1 MTSTLTQT
9 QTAARFWMQGL
20 VQGQGVRPTI
30 ARLAA
35 HHGVRG
41 MVCNSSRG
49 VEILAQAAP
58 STIDLFERELRT
70 RFNSAKFSRQSVE
83 PLDGI
88 GQSSF
93 HIVDS
98 EFGDSLH
105 TMVPLDLAICQ
116 DCVDEVRSASD
127 WRGDYPFIT
136 CAHCGPRYSIL
147 RSMPFDR
154 ATTTMDAFPM
164 CPRCEAEYRDPHDRR
179 FHAQTVCCPDCGPQ
193 CWVTDNEGEKLAGP
207 VNAVEWIATQIS
219 AGDIAAVKGI
229 GGYQLICDATNNES
243 VQSLRRRKC
252 RPCKPLPIMVRN
264 MGMARQLASINDA
277 EVRELESSAGPIVL
291 LQATEQTGLSPSIAP
306 ELDTI
311 GVMLP
316 PSALHVLL
324 ADRVGRPLVVTSGN
338 GHGSPLIYQNEIAVR
353 ELSTIADVFLHHDR
367 EITHPIDDSV
377 VQCIEGRSMTLRA
390 ARGIAPLAFAC
401 SSLTTRLATGGHQKV
416 ATAIQTFDAMV
427 LTPHVGDMETES
439 SRIRFTENQSK
450 LRFLYQVDPV
460 IVAHDRHPNYFTTS
474 WAIQQNFPRKAIQ
487 HHHAHVAAA
496 MLEHGLLDQLVLGIA
511 FDGTGYGD
519 DGTIW
524 GGEALLSTAARFQR
538 IGHLRPFRL
547 PGGEM
552 AIRQPWRIAASIRSQ
567 LGIKVDNSL
576 QYAIDHGPLT
586 SSMGRL
592 FDGIAAIVLG
602 IVAVSDE
609 GEAAMRLESICD
621 RSETSSYEFS
631 LAGNERIQFDWRQ
644 VLQAINADLGH
655 VSAGRIAMRFHRAVA
670 MLVCRLAERYKAI
683 PCVLSG
689 GVFQNRVLL
698 ELIARAS
705 RERRLDIRMPGRI
718 PINDGGLAIGQLVI
732 ARHGEI
738 SCA

>member
-1 MTSTLTQT
+1 MDGTFETS
-9 QTAARFWMQGL
+9 F
-20 VQGQGVRPTI
+20 
-30 ARLAA
+30 
-35 HHGVRG
+35 
-41 MVCNSSRG
+41 
-49 VEILAQAAP
+49 EI
-58 STIDLFERELRT
+58 I
-70 RFNSAKFSRQSVE
+70 
-83 PLDGI
+83 
-88 GQSSF
+88 
-93 HIVDS
+93 DS
-98 EFGDSLH
+98 ELGDRLH

-116 DCVDEVRSASD
+116 DCINEVRSASD
-127 WRGDYPFIT
+127 WRGEYPFIT

-179 FHAQTVCCPDCGPQ
+179 YHAQTVCCPDCGPQ
-193 CWVTDNEGEKLAGP
+193 CWATDNRGEKLASP
-207 VNAVEWIATQIS
+207 VNAVELIAARIS
-219 AGDIAAVKGI
+219 AGAIAAVKGI
-229 GGYQLICDATNNES
+229 GGYQLICDATNHES
-243 VQSLRRRKC
+243 VKSLRRRKC
-252 RPCKPLPIMVRN
+252 RPCKPLPIMVRDLT
-264 MGMARQLASINDA
+264 MAQQLASIDDA
-277 EVRELESSAGPIVL
+277 ESRELRNSAGSIVL
-291 LQATEQTGLSPSIAP
+291 LRAIDQIDLSPLIAP
-306 ELDTI
+306 KLDTI

-338 GHGSPLIYQNEIAVR
+338 GHGSPLIYQNEIAGR

-377 VQCIEGRSMTLRA
+377 VQCVEGNSMTLRA

-401 SSLTTRLATGGHQKV
+401 SSSTTRLATGGHQKV
-416 ATAIQTFDAMV
+416 ATAIQTCDALV
-427 LTPHVGDMETES
+427 LAPHVGDMETES
-439 SRIRFTENQSK
+439 SRIRFSENQSK
-450 LRFLYQVDPV
+450 LCSLYQVDPAI
-460 IVAHDRHPNYFTTS
+460 IVHDHHPNYFTTD
-474 WAIQQNFPRKAIQ
+474 WAIEQDFPRKPIQ

-496 MLEHGLLDQLVLGIA
+496 MLEHDLLDQLVLGIA

-524 GGEALLSTAARFQR
+524 GGEALLSTTANFQR
-538 IGHLRPFRL
+538 VGYLRPFRL
-547 PGGEM
+547 PSGEM
-552 AIRQPWRIAASIRSQ
+552 AIKQPWRIAASIRSQ
-567 LGIKVDNSL
+567 LGIKVNSSL
-576 QYAIDHGPLT
+576 QYAIDHGPLN

-602 IVAVSDE
+602 IDSVNEE
-609 GEAAMRLESICD
+609 GEAAMRLESSCD
-621 RSETSSYEFS
+621 QSETSSYQFS
-631 LAGNERIQFDWRQ
+631 ITTDEPIQFDWRQ
-644 VLQAINADLGH
+644 VLDAISADLGH

-698 ELIARAS
+698 ELIASVA

-732 ARHGEI
+732 ARQGVT